1 MHQILRCFLLNH
13 DSFWLGVVCLL
24 SRGIR
29 PRPRSAMPN
38 NFFVVLPGAPAK
50 DKKVPQ
56 SAPATF
62 LDVLPHG
69 SENSFFISHFL
80 RSTFLFSLFTF
91 HFPLFTFNFHFSL
104 FTFTFHFSLSNFE
117 MVTYRDGSSSFLPF
131 GARAQNVVFPMVFQ
145 GFRLTVRFS
154 KWPSCPP

>member
-1 MHQILRCFLLNH
+1 MCRQDLLHQILRCFLLNH

-69 SENSFFISHFL
+69 SEKSSFTFHF
-80 RSTFLFSLFTF
+80 SPFTFLFSLFTF
-91 HFPLFTFNFHFSL
+91 HFPSFTFNFPFFTS
-104 FTFTFHFSLSNFE
+104 TFTFHFLLSNFE
-117 MVTYRDGSSSFLPF
+117 MVTYRDGSSLFLPF
-131 GARAQNVVFPMVFQ
+131 GARAQNVVLPRFLKVFA
-145 GFRLTVRFS
+145 
-154 KWPSCPP
+154 